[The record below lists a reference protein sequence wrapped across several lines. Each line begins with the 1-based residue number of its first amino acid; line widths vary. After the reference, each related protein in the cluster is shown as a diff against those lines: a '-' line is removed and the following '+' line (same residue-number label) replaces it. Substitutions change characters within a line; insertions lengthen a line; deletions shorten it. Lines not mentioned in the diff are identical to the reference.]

1 MFVTVLFMER
11 LLFMEQRAKC
21 VTILQVDCQTVQ
33 YKVATSN
40 PANLITLHVHLALM
54 MDSVLGNFIRRISV
68 AIFHGEERKSH
79 RRITKF

>member
-21 VTILQVDCQTVQ
+21 VALLQEDCQTVQ
-33 YKVATSN
+33 YKVATST
-40 PANLITLHVHLALM
+40 PANLTTLHVHFALM
-54 MDSVLGNFIRRISV
+54 MDSVLGNFIRHISV
-68 AIFHGEERKSH
+68 ATFHGEERKSH